1 MADEIFRFDSDIPLF
16 YKLKQVNL
24 NCDESYP
31 DSREWPKNKKF
42 TKNPQYAVMV
52 GLNQKKKKG
61 YAKNI
66 ID

>member
-1 MADEIFRFDSDIPLF
+1 MADDIFRFDSVIPLF

-31 DSREWPKNKKF
+31 YSREWLKNKNF

-52 GLNQKKKKG
+52 GLNQKKKKR